1 MSSDVEHDANG
12 GLLQLPEAAL
22 DLVLQNLESRS
33 LACTAATCSKLS
45 RMAPANTSKISLRS
59 RDARV
64 RRFAFWL
71 ERHNTSL
78 TSLVQCAF
86 VDERQ
91 SLPHMH
97 GMKLPWPQLHEM
109 HLEKVD
115 LGAAGEFPSVL
126 HGCTGLTAL
135 KLRWCKVQDKRA
147 ASAAMN
153 AIAALST
160 LEHLDLTHFVDDRE
174 RVVEVHP
181 ELQPLTQLT
190 HLSLDLALES
200 QQLQDLT
207 SSANLVHLSLP
218 NIIHAG
224 VPGVLPFQ
232 LVKLTFLQIDCCA
245 GDTPEQLQHL
255 SCLTALQ
262 ELSVAWRAS
271 NHLPGFEGNVPSIE
285 HLSKLLSLKV
295 KGLSTITHSPDSS
308 STSTHSWARLTA
320 LKCLHLE
327 ECPVQ
332 LEVLATCTQLQALSL
347 RHVQVPYYGDAAV
360 TELSDAV
367 SALSLLTKLTL

>member
-1 MSSDVEHDANG
+1 MYSPLNTT
-12 GLLQLPEAAL
+12 
-22 DLVLQNLESRS
+22 
-33 LACTAATCSKLS
+33 AC
-45 RMAPANTSKISLRS
+45 
-59 RDARV
+59 
-64 RRFAFWL
+64 
-71 ERHNTSL
+71 
-78 TSLVQCAF
+78 
-86 VDERQ
+86 
-91 SLPHMH
+91 
-97 GMKLPWPQLHEM
+97 LH
-109 HLEKVD
+109 
-115 LGAAGEFPSVL
+115 
-126 HGCTGLTAL
+126 
-135 KLRWCKVQDKRA
+135 
-147 ASAAMN
+147 
-153 AIAALST
+153 
-160 LEHLDLTHFVDDRE
+160 
-174 RVVEVHP
+174 VVGFI
-181 ELQPLTQLT
+181 TT
-190 HLSLDLALES
+190 LALES

-207 SSANLVHLSLP
+207 SLANLLHLSLP

-262 ELSVAWRAS
+262 ELSVAWKAS
-271 NHLPGFEGNVPSIE
+271 NHLPGFEGNVPGIE

-308 STSTHSWARLTA
+308 NTSTHSWARLTA

-347 RHVQVPYYGDAAV
+347 RHVQVPYYGDTAV

-367 SALSLLTKLTL
+367 SALSLLTKLTLDRPHSGGSLPAPSAASAAFTMAACMSFCHRCNMNE

>member
-1 MSSDVEHDANG
+1 MTTLADTSSGVEHDANG

-115 LGAAGEFPSVL
+115 LGAAGEFPSVP

-147 ASAAMN
+147 ASGVRILSFLILSAAMN
-153 AIAALST
+153 AIAALPT

-190 HLSLDLALES
+190 HLSLDLA
-200 QQLQDLT
+200 
-207 SSANLVHLSLP
+207 VVLSPSCWL
-218 NIIHAG
+218 NAG
-224 VPGVLPFQ
+224 
-232 LVKLTFLQIDCCA
+232 
-245 GDTPEQLQHL
+245 
-255 SCLTALQ
+255 
-262 ELSVAWRAS
+262 
-271 NHLPGFEGNVPSIE
+271 
-285 HLSKLLSLKV
+285 
-295 KGLSTITHSPDSS
+295 
-308 STSTHSWARLTA
+308 
-320 LKCLHLE
+320 
-327 ECPVQ
+327 
-332 LEVLATCTQLQALSL
+332 
-347 RHVQVPYYGDAAV
+347 
-360 TELSDAV
+360 
-367 SALSLLTKLTL
+367 